1 MQVIEFLAAV
11 ALLTFQLALVLGVS
25 IGLFLLACFAVGWL
39 IEAIRR
45 LK

>member
-1 MQVIEFLAAV
+1 MIEFLIAV
-11 ALLTFQLALVLGVS
+11 LFTMIELALLIGTLA
-25 IGLFLLACFAVGWL
+25 GLFLLACFCVGWV